1 MNTIINENGIRYVLS
16 SDGMYYPALKYN
28 ASEPHY
34 GKYGLLRKRFLQE
47 HHKGYYTAL
56 LLRGKLT
63 EHLNQ
68 IDDAANARV
77 DFLAS
82 QMQQRQHID
91 ETLKVHDQIAW
102 IREMNNIYCAVEEII
117 LNEIIY
123 FNKPLPFSIN

>member
-1 MNTIINENGIRYVLS
+1 MNTIINENGISYVLAH
-16 SDGMYYPALKYN
+16 DGMYYPTLKYDT
-28 ASEPHY
+28 AEPHY

-63 EHLNQ
+63 THLNQ
-68 IDDAANARV
+68 IDDTANARM
-77 DFLAS
+77 DFLVS
-82 QMQQRQHID
+82 QMQQRLHID
-91 ETLKVHDQIAW
+91 ETLKARDQMAW
-102 IREMNNIYCAVEEII
+102 FCEMNNIYCAVEEII

>member
-1 MNTIINENGIRYVLS
+1 MNTIITENEIHYVLS
-16 SDGMYYPALKYN
+16 SDGMYYPALKYDTD
-28 ASEPHY
+28 EPHY

-68 IDDAANARV
+68 IGDAANARM
-77 DFLAS
+77 DFLVS
-82 QMQQRQHID
+82 QMQKRQHID
-91 ETLKVHDQIAW
+91 ESLKSRDQIAW
-102 IREMNNIYCAVEEII
+102 VREMNNIYKTSEEIV

-123 FNKPLPFSIN
+123 Q

>member
-1 MNTIINENGIRYVLS
+1 MNTIITENGISYVLT
-16 SDGMYYPALKYN
+16 SDGIYYPALKYDTTE
-28 ASEPHY
+28 AHY

-77 DFLAS
+77 DFLVF
-82 QMQQRQHID
+82 QMQKRQHID
-91 ETLKVHDQIAW
+91 ESLKSRDQMAW
-102 IREMNNIYCAVEEII
+102 VREMNNIYKAAEK
-117 LNEIIY
+117 L
-123 FNKPLPFSIN
+123 FWMK

>member
-16 SDGMYYPALKYN
+16 SDGMYYPTLKYN

-34 GKYGLLRKRFLQE
+34 GKYGLLRKRYLQE

-68 IDDAANARV
+68 IEDTANARL
-77 DFLAS
+77 DFLVP
-82 QMQQRQHID
+82 QMQQRIHVN
-91 ETLKVHDQIAW
+91 EVLKTRNQMAW
-102 IREMNNIYCAVEEII
+102 VRVMNNIYNAAEDSVLKE
-117 LNEIIY
+117 LIY
-123 FNKPLPFSIN
+123 S